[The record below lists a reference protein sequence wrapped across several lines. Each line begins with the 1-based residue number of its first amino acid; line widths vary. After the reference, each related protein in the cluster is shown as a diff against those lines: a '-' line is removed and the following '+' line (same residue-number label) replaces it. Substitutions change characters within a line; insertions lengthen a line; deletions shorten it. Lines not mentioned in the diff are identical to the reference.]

1 MTEFLD
7 FWSKRMGLNVYLL
20 FPILP
25 AAIKPNAQ
33 LVFYVLR
40 RRLEKYAV
48 QIKYLR
54 EVTLEE
60 KILVYID

>member
-1 MTEFLD
+1 
-7 FWSKRMGLNVYLL
+7 MGLNVYLL

-60 KILVYID
+60 KILVYIN